1 MPKKDFET
9 DEDMM
14 IYHYEVHRDMIKWV
28 IEQMAKEG
36 IPCERTKGSSPK
48 GDILIIKPEDASR
61 VKDIIRQIQSKYNR

>member
-14 IYHYEVHRDMIKWV
+14 IYYYEVHRDLIKWV

-36 IPCERTKGSSPK
+36 IPCERTTGGDRK
-48 GDILIIKPEDASR
+48 GDILIVKPEDASR
-61 VKDIIRQIQSKYNR
+61 VKDIIRQIQSKYNG

>member
-1 MPKKDFET
+1 
-9 DEDMM
+9 
-14 IYHYEVHRDMIKWV
+14 MIKWV

-36 IPCERTKGSSPK
+36 IPCERTKGNSPK

>member
-1 MPKKDFET
+1 MPKKEFET

-14 IYHYEVHRDMIKWV
+14 IYHYIVHRDLIKWV

-36 IPCERTKGSSPK
+36 IPCEITKGNSSK

-61 VKDIIRQIQSKYNR
+61 VKDIIRQIQSKYNG

>member
-9 DEDMM
+9 DEDRM
-14 IYHYEVHRDMIKWV
+14 IYNLVVHRDMIQWV

-36 IPCERTKGSSPK
+36 IPCERTKGNSSK

-61 VKDIIRQIQSKYNR
+61 VKDIIRQIQSKYNG